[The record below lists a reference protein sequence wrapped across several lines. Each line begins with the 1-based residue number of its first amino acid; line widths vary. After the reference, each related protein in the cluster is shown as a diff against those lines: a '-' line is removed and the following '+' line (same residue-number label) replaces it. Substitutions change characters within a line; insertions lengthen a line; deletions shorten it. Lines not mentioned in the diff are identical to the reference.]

1 MAEYF
6 AQYYEDKT
14 DLDQV
19 PSLLDY
25 VYDTVD
31 DISDKPSVGINAVK
45 IIISSLKKNTF
56 YSFVPVF
63 FLY

>member
-1 MAEYF
+1 
-6 AQYYEDKT
+6 
-14 DLDQV
+14 V